1 MTVPPPATW
10 RGGRWGLG
18 QKREF
23 GAGGSG
29 SLGPGGWS
37 YVPAGLCGQ
46 PPLLA
51 RRGGKRP
58 TRVRWRRGGAT
69 GKAGKTRG
77 DGHHVCKSFT
87 EKQLKMVYFQIYTYN
102 STFTIVPL

>member
-1 MTVPPPATW
+1 MTVPPLATW
-10 RGGRWGLG
+10 RGGWWGLG

-23 GAGGSG
+23 GAGGEEE
-29 SLGPGGWS
+29 PRPWS

-77 DGHHVCKSFT
+77 NGHRRIDVRGCKSFT
-87 EKQLKMVYFQIYTYN
+87 DEQLK
-102 STFTIVPL
+102 S